1 MVHSI
6 RPKLRTVA
14 TPTSTFSRLGTT
26 LVGHPAIHRCR
37 DQGCSR
43 QNARRSEQ
51 AIKCSIVSPKGPF
64 NRVLFAHLSAKTSI
78 IFNTVSLFSASFLVS
93 GDSGNGYRP
102 SFSAR
107 AWSRAYLSRSLSR
120 L

>member
-14 TPTSTFSRLGTT
+14 TPTFTFSRLGTT
-26 LVGHPAIHRCR
+26 LVGHPAIHRCC

-51 AIKCSIVSPKGPF
+51 AIKCSIVSPEGSIQQGAFCASVGEDFYHLQYGKSLLRFFPSVG
-64 NRVLFAHLSAKTSI
+64 RQRQRLSAE
-78 IFNTVSLFSASFLVS
+78 LFSQSLESGVSF
-93 GDSGNGYRP
+93 
-102 SFSAR
+102 A
-107 AWSRAYLSRSLSR
+107 
-120 L
+120 